1 MGGRM
6 SLIVEDGSGMENA
19 ESYISVADADT
30 YHSNLGNS
38 TWATL
43 TTTVKEQ
50 LLRKATN
57 YMVQVYRQSWAGIRK
72 NDTQSLDFPR
82 YLVPKYDNGAMY
94 SYYDENSVPKE
105 VKDACCEFAL
115 KANTSALAPDLDRLT
130 KREKLG
136 TLEVEYDTTKGY
148 PYVQYRA
155 MDNLL
160 SPLLKP
166 TSFSPSASLARV

>member
-1 MGGRM
+1 M
-6 SLIVEDGSGMENA
+6 SLITEDGTGRSDS

-30 YHSNLGNS
+30 YHSNIGNAG
-38 TWATL
+38 WASL

-57 YMVQVYRQSWAGIRK
+57 YMVQVYRLSWAGIRK

-115 KANTSALAPDLDRLT
+115 KANSGSLAPDLDRLT
-130 KREKLG
+130 KREKVG
-136 TLEVEYDTTKGY
+136 VLEVEYDNTKGL

-166 TSFSPSASLARV
+166 TTGSPATPLARV

>member
-1 MGGRM
+1 M
-6 SLIVEDGSGMENA
+6 SLIVEDGSGLANA
-19 ESYISVADADT
+19 ESYISVTDANT
-30 YHSNLGNS
+30 YHSNLGNTS
-38 TWATL
+38 WGLL
-43 TTTVKEQ
+43 TDTVKEQ

-57 YMVQVYRQSWAGIRK
+57 YMVQIYRLDWAGIRK

-115 KANTSALAPDLDRLT
+115 KANSATLDPDIDRLT
-130 KREKLG
+130 KREKIG
-136 TLEVEYDTTKGY
+136 SLEVEYDNTRGV
-148 PYVQYRA
+148 PYKRYRA

-160 SPLLKP
+160 YPLMKP
-166 TSFSPSASLARV
+166 TTGSPATPLVRV

>member
-1 MGGRM
+1 M
-6 SLIVEDGSGMENA
+6 SLIVEDGSGRSDS

-30 YHSNLGNS
+30 YHSNIGNA

-57 YMVQVYRQSWAGIRK
+57 YMVQVYRSVWAGIRK

-82 YLVPKYDNGAMY
+82 FLVPKYDNGAMY
-94 SYYDENSVPKE
+94 SYYDSDSVPKE

-115 KANTSALAPDLDRLT
+115 KANSASLAPDLDRLT
-130 KREKLG
+130 KREKIG
-136 TLEVEYDTTKGY
+136 SLEVEYDTTKGL

-160 SPLLKP
+160 YPLIKP
-166 TSFSPSASLARV
+166 TAFSPSAPLARV

>member
-1 MGGRM
+1 M
-6 SLIVEDGSGMENA
+6 SLIVEDGSGRSDS
-19 ESYISVADADT
+19 ESYISVVDADT
-30 YHSNLGNS
+30 YHSNIGNA

-57 YMVQVYRQSWAGIRK
+57 YMVQVYRSVWAGIRK

-82 YLVPKYDNGAMY
+82 FLVPKYDNGAMY
-94 SYYDENSVPKE
+94 SYYDSDSVPKE

-115 KANTSALAPDLDRLT
+115 KANSASLAPDLDRLT
-130 KREKLG
+130 KREKIG
-136 TLEVEYDTTKGY
+136 SLEVEYDTTKGL

-160 SPLLKP
+160 YPLIKP
-166 TSFSPSASLARV
+166 TAFSPSAPLARV

>member
-1 MGGRM
+1 M
-6 SLIVEDGSGMENA
+6 SLIVEDGTGMATA
-19 ESYISVADADT
+19 ESYISVADADI
-30 YHSNLGNS
+30 YHSNLGNAS
-38 TWATL
+38 WATL

-57 YMVQVYRQSWAGIRK
+57 YMVQVYRLLWAGIRK

-115 KANTSALAPDLDRLT
+115 KANTASLAPDLDRLT
-130 KREKLG
+130 KREKIG

-160 SPLLKP
+160 SPLIKP
-166 TSFSPSASLARV
+166 TAFSPSTPLARV

>member
-1 MGGRM
+1 M
-6 SLIVEDGSGMENA
+6 SLIVEDGTGMANA
-19 ESYISVADADT
+19 ESYISVVDADT
-30 YHSNLGNS
+30 YHANLGN
-38 TWATL
+38 TAWASL

-57 YMVQVYRQSWAGIRK
+57 YMVQVYRSAWAGIRI

-94 SYYDENSVPKE
+94 SYYDEKSVPKE

-115 KANTSALAPDLDRLT
+115 KANAGSLAPDLDRLT
-130 KREKLG
+130 KREKVG
-136 TLEVEYDTTKGY
+136 VLEVEYDNAKGL

-160 SPLLKP
+160 YPLLKP
-166 TSFSPSASLARV
+166 TTGSPATPLARV

>member
-1 MGGRM
+1 MA
-6 SLIVEDGSGMENA
+6 LIVEDGTGRSDS

-30 YHSNLGNS
+30 YHANLGNA

-57 YMVQVYRQSWAGIRK
+57 YMVQVYRSIWAGIRK

-94 SYYDENSVPKE
+94 SYYDADSVPKE
-105 VKDACCEFAL
+105 VKDACCELAL
-115 KANTSALAPDLDRLT
+115 KANSASLAPDLDRLT
-130 KREKLG
+130 KREKIG
-136 TLEVEYDTTKGY
+136 SLEVEYDTTRGL

-155 MDNLL
+155 IDNTLY
-160 SPLLKP
+160 PLIKP
-166 TSFSPSASLARV
+166 TAFSPSAPLARV

>member
-1 MGGRM
+1 M
-6 SLIVEDGSGMENA
+6 SLIVENGTGMATA

-30 YHSNLGNS
+30 YHSNLGNA
-38 TWATL
+38 TWAAL

-57 YMVQVYRQSWAGIRK
+57 YMVQTYRSAWAGIRK

-115 KANTSALAPDLDRLT
+115 KANTSSLAPDLDRLT

-136 TLEVEYDTTKGY
+136 TLEVEYDTTKGL

-160 SPLLKP
+160 FPLMKP
-166 TSFSPSASLARV
+166 TTGSPSTPLARV

>member
-1 MGGRM
+1 MA
-6 SLIVEDGSGMENA
+6 LIVEDGTGMANA
-19 ESYISVADADT
+19 ESYISVSDADT
-30 YHSNLGNS
+30 YHSNLGNA

-57 YMVQVYRQSWAGIRK
+57 YMVQVYRLAWAGIRK

-105 VKDACCEFAL
+105 VQDACCEFAL
-115 KANTSALAPDLDRLT
+115 KANSATLAPDLERLT
-130 KREKLG
+130 KREKVG
-136 TLEVEYDTTKGY
+136 VLEVEYDNNKGL
-148 PYVQYRA
+148 PYIQYRA
-155 MDNLL
+155 IDNLL

-166 TSFSPSASLARV
+166 TTGSPTTALARV

>member
-1 MGGRM
+1 M
-6 SLIVEDGSGMENA
+6 SLIVEDGSGMATA
-19 ESYISVADADT
+19 ESYISVADANT
-30 YHSNLGNS
+30 YHANLGNTS
-38 TWATL
+38 WGLL
-43 TTTVKEQ
+43 TDTVKEQ

-57 YMVQVYRQSWAGIRK
+57 YMVQVYRSSWAGIRK

-105 VKDACCEFAL
+105 VQDACCEFAL
-115 KANTSALAPDLDRLT
+115 KANSGSLAPDLDRLT
-130 KREKLG
+130 KREKVG
-136 TLEVEYDTTKGY
+136 VLEVEYDNTKGL

-160 SPLLKP
+160 FPLLKP
-166 TSFSPSASLARV
+166 TTGSPATPLARV

>member
-1 MGGRM
+1 M
-6 SLIVEDGSGMENA
+6 SLIVEDGTGMATA

-30 YHSNLGNS
+30 YHSNLGNAS
-38 TWATL
+38 WATL

-57 YMVQVYRQSWAGIRK
+57 YMVQAYRSAWAGIRK

-115 KANTSALAPDLDRLT
+115 KANSAALAPDLDRLT

-155 MDNLL
+155 MDHLL
-160 SPLLKP
+160 YPLMKP
-166 TSFSPSASLARV
+166 TTFSPATPLARV

>member
-1 MGGRM
+1 MAT
-6 SLIVEDGSGMENA
+6 A

-30 YHSNLGNS
+30 YHANLGNA

-57 YMVQVYRQSWAGIRK
+57 YMVQVYRLAWAGIRK

-94 SYYDENSVPKE
+94 SYYDEDSVPKE

-115 KANTSALAPDLDRLT
+115 RANSATLAPDLDRLT
-130 KREKLG
+130 KREKVG
-136 TLEVEYDTTKGY
+136 VLEVEYDNNKGL

-155 MDNLL
+155 VDNLL

-166 TSFSPSASLARV
+166 TTGSPATALARV